1 MQNFK
6 RKLSLGGGYMTVDI
20 EVTDNRLSICGE
32 TEDSF
37 GQNVGELDEFFK
49 YSATPAEKAIIPK
62 LRDIWN
68 KWHLNDMRPG
78 CEHQRAEWDTSEKVE
93 VITYRLTSDALKDQS
108 EIKRQAEEDLIKT
121 GSASISDLNR
131 ELLSLPWET
140 KKDPN
145 TSISI
150 HFQKCYK
157 EQKRETKAVGWLYEK
172 EHPKGLLCK
181 PCETCGYKYGSQWL
195 KEDIPADVLGYLK
208 TLGAAA

>member
-32 TEDSF
+32 TEDSC

-93 VITYRLTSDALKDQS
+93 VITYRLTSDALKDQRGHRKYS
-108 EIKRQAEEDLIKT
+108 
-121 GSASISDLNR
+121 NR
-131 ELLSLPWET
+131 NLYSGP
-140 KKDPN
+140 KN
-145 TSISI
+145 I
-150 HFQKCYK
+150 Q
-157 EQKRETKAVGWLYEK
+157 QKRKIRDNEIMTSFCGTLKIPSEANDSNLNK
-172 EHPKGLLCK
+172 KFDKLLISLSK
-181 PCETCGYKYGSQWL
+181 LTGYNKIVR
-195 KEDIPADVLGYLK
+195 EP
-208 TLGAAA
+208 